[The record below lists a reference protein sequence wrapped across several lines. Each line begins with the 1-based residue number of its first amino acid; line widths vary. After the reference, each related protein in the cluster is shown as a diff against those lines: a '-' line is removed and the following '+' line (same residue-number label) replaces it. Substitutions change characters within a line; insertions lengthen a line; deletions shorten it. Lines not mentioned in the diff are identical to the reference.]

1 VSSSFKSLG
10 LSAESLGAV
19 RRARFASPTPIQA
32 QAIPPALAGRDVI
45 GCAATGTGKTAAY
58 LLPLVERLAGAP
70 GPVGL
75 VLAPT
80 RELVQQ
86 IAEEATFFGEPRGV
100 TRAVVIGG
108 ADMSAQVEALRQR
121 PSLVLATPGR
131 LADLIKSGAVD
142 LSGVRMLVLD
152 EADRMLELGFQP
164 ELERVLAALP
174 RERQTL
180 LFSATLG
187 HNVTLFAQEVLRQ
200 PVRVEVTPS
209 GTPAARAVQRMYE
222 VEATEKYPLLLTLLA
237 RDQLSAIVFTRTRE
251 RAEKVQEILKGAGY
265 KAALIHSD
273 RTQGQRRQALEG
285 FRRGQY
291 RCLVATDIASRGL
304 DVDDIGHVIN
314 FDLPHSSEDYV
325 HRIGRTARAG
335 ASGRASTFVTER
347 DAESVAAI
355 ERIIRM
361 PLPRA
366 EVPREDPVFL
376 EELESFE
383 GGQEEAELMESAP
396 KSGKAAARNEAR
408 TRVAE
413 KRLEAAAPRREGR
426 KAERT
431 PSRAAS
437 GGRSEARGVGPKREA
452 PARRGGGDSSRREA
466 PEGRGRDG
474 SRREAPEGR
483 GRDSSRREAP
493 ERRGRDGSRRE
504 APERRGRGSAR
515 GTDERGAGRGAGPRR
530 EAPEGRG
537 RDGSRREAPGRGR
550 GSARATDA
558 RGSGPRGERA
568 FDREGSRRGPPA
580 RRGEGGRDRDT
591 ARGAKGAGGR
601 STGQGRS
608 GARGSARPGG
618 KGGGRGGAAPRGAGP
633 SSRGRG
639 GGGRRSR

>member
-1 VSSSFKSLG
+1 VSSFKSLG
-10 LSAESLGAV
+10 LSEESLGAV

-58 LLPLVERLAGAP
+58 LLPLVERLAGEP

-108 ADMSAQVEALRQR
+108 ADMSAQVEALSQR
-121 PSLVLATPGR
+121 PSLLLATPGR
-131 LADLIKSGAVD
+131 LVDLLKSNAVD
-142 LSGVRMLVLD
+142 LSRVRMLVLD
-152 EADRMLELGFQP
+152 EADRMLEMGFQP
-164 ELERVLAALP
+164 ELVQILAALP

-187 HNVTLFAQEVLRQ
+187 HNVTLFSQEVLRR

-209 GTPAARAVQRMYE
+209 GTPAARAVQRAYE
-222 VEATEKYPLLLTLLA
+222 VEAMEKYPLLLTLLA
-237 RDQLSAIVFTRTRE
+237 KDQLSAIVFTRTRE
-251 RAEKVQEILKGAGY
+251 RAEKVQEILKGAGH

-314 FDLPHSSEDYV
+314 FDLPHSPEDYV

-383 GGQEEAELMESAP
+383 GGQEDADLATP
-396 KSGKAAARNEAR
+396 LSGKAAARNAAR
-408 TRVAE
+408 TRVAD
-413 KRLEAAAPRREGR
+413 KRLEETAPRREGR

-431 PSRAAS
+431 PSRGA
-437 GGRSEARGVGPKREA
+437 
-452 PARRGGGDSSRREA
+452 
-466 PEGRGRDG
+466 
-474 SRREAPEGR
+474 
-483 GRDSSRREAP
+483 
-493 ERRGRDGSRRE
+493 GSRRE
-504 APERRGRGSAR
+504 APERRGGEGSRREAPAGRGRGSAR
-515 GTDERGAGRGAGPRR
+515 ATEERGSARGAGPRR

-550 GSARATDA
+550 GSARATEERGSA
-558 RGSGPRGERA
+558 RGAGPRRG
-568 FDREGSRRGPPA
+568 REEEGARRGPPA

-601 STGQGRS
+601 GTGPGR
-608 GARGSARPGG
+608 GGPRGSARPGG
-618 KGGGRGGAAPRGAGP
+618 KGAGRGGSAPRGGP
-633 SSRGRG
+633 SSRGRS